1 MVMRPWR
8 LFAIVTA
15 AVLVGLPV
23 GTVSP
28 EAVQRPSVVLGM
40 SAALSGPSGQLGRG
54 MRVGIEAYLQSAN
67 DAGGIQ
73 GRTLRLV
80 ALDDA
85 YQAEPV
91 RDNMLRL
98 IDRENVL
105 AVIGSVGTP
114 GAVVAVPI
122 ANERKTL
129 LFGAFSGADV
139 LRRSPPDRYV
149 INFRASYAEETGV
162 MVRGLLRRGI
172 KPQQIA
178 FFTQNDAYGDSG
190 YEGAVAAL
198 KAVGY
203 PDAESLAHG
212 RYERGTLDVADALLA
227 IMQARV
233 RPRAIIMVGSY
244 GASAKFISL
253 ARQAMSNVLYLNV
266 SFVGSEAL
274 IAALGPDSEGV
285 IITQVVPHYDAD
297 LPAVTAYRAALAR
310 YFPGTQPGPVS
321 LEGFLAARTLGRA
334 LSAAPA
340 VTRDGLIEGF
350 YRLGTVDIGVGVP
363 LRFSPEQHQ
372 GSHHVWLTTV
382 RNGTL
387 VPFEW

>member
-1 MVMRPWR
+1 MMRH
-8 LFAIVTA
+8 AIVA
-15 AVLVGLPV
+15 ASIGAALLAGMPV
-23 GTVSP
+23 RSASI
-28 EAVQRPSVVLGM
+28 ESAQREVVLGM

-54 MRVGIEAYLQSAN
+54 MRTGIESFIQSVNAS
-67 DAGGIQ
+67 GGIA
-73 GRTLRLV
+73 GYRLRLV

-91 RDNMLRL
+91 RGNMTRL

-114 GAVVAVPI
+114 GATVAVPI

-129 LFGAFSGADV
+129 FFGAFSGSDV
-139 LRRSPPDRYV
+139 LRKTPPDRYV
-149 INFRASYAEETGV
+149 INFRASYAEETSV

-190 YEGAVAAL
+190 YQGAVAAL
-198 KAVGY
+198 EALGY
-203 PDAESLAHG
+203 PEAKTLAHG
-212 RYERGTLDVADALLA
+212 RYERGTLDVADGLLT

-253 ARQAMSNVLYLNV
+253 AKQALSNVLYLNV

-274 IAALGPDSEGV
+274 IAALGSESEGV
-285 IITQVVPHYDAD
+285 IITQVVPHHDAD
-297 LPAVTAYRAALAR
+297 LPAVTAYRTALAR
-310 YFPGTQPGPVS
+310 FFPGTQPGPVS
-321 LEGFLAARTLGRA
+321 LEGFLVARTFARA
-334 LSAAPA
+334 LSTAT
-340 VTRDGLIEGF
+340 VTREGIIDAF
-350 YRLGTVDIGVGVP
+350 ERLGNIDIGVGLP
-363 LRFSPEQHQ
+363 LRYSREEHQ
-372 GSHHVWLTTV
+372 GSHHVWLTVV
-382 RNGTL
+382 RGEKI
-387 VPFEW
+387 VPYEW

>member
-1 MVMRPWR
+1 MKMRHWT
-8 LFAIVTA
+8 LA
-15 AVLVGLPV
+15 ACLGAVVLLGMPV
-23 GTVSP
+23 RSASINTM
-28 EAVQRPSVVLGM
+28 QREVVLGM

-54 MRVGIEAYLQSAN
+54 MRTGIEAFIQAAN
-67 DAGGIQ
+67 ASGGIA
-73 GRTLRLV
+73 GYRLRLV

-91 RDNMLRL
+91 KGNMMRL
-98 IDRENVL
+98 IDQENVL

-114 GAVVAVPI
+114 GATVAVPI

-139 LRRSPPDRYV
+139 LRKNPPDRYV
-149 INFRASYAEETGV
+149 YNFRASYKEETGV

-178 FFTQNDAYGDSG
+178 FFTQNDAYGASG
-190 YEGAVAAL
+190 YQGAVSAL
-198 KAVGY
+198 ESLGY
-203 PDAESLAHG
+203 PEAKQLAHG
-212 RYERGTLDVADALLA
+212 RYERGTLDVADGLLT

-253 ARQAMSNVLYLNV
+253 AKQALSNVMYLNV

-285 IITQVVPHYDAD
+285 IITQVVPHHDAN

-310 YFPGTQPGPVS
+310 FFPGTQPGPVS
-321 LEGFLAARTLGRA
+321 LEGFLAARTFGRA
-334 LSAAPA
+334 LSTAT
-340 VTRDGLIEGF
+340 VTREGIVEAF
-350 YRLGTVDIGVGVP
+350 ERLGTIDIGVGQP
-363 LRFSPEQHQ
+363 FRFSREEHQ
-372 GSHHVWLTTV
+372 GSHHVWLTMV
-382 RNGTL
+382 RGEKL

>member
-1 MVMRPWR
+1 MNPRHWIFV
-8 LFAIVTA
+8 ASVA
-15 AVLVGLPV
+15 AAALATPV
-23 GTVSP
+23 RSASIDV
-28 EAVQRPSVVLGM
+28 EQREVVLGM

-54 MRVGIEAYLQSAN
+54 MRTGIEAYIQSVNAS
-67 DAGGIQ
+67 GGIA
-73 GRTLRLV
+73 GYRLRLV

-91 RDNMLRL
+91 RGNMTRL
-98 IDRENVL
+98 IERENVL
-105 AVIGSVGTP
+105 AVIGNVGTP
-114 GAVVAVPI
+114 GATVAVPM
-122 ANERKTL
+122 ANEHKTL

-139 LRRSPPDRYV
+139 LRRTPPERYV
-149 INFRASYAEETGV
+149 INFRASYAEETSV

-190 YEGAVAAL
+190 YQGAVTAL
-198 KAVGY
+198 EELGY
-203 PDAESLAHG
+203 PEAKKLAHG
-212 RYERGTLDVADALLA
+212 RYERGTLDVADGLLT

-253 ARQAMSNVLYLNV
+253 AKQALSNALYLNV

-285 IITQVVPHYDAD
+285 IITQVVPHHEAN

-310 YFPGTQPGPVS
+310 FFPGTQPGPVS
-321 LEGFLAARTLGRA
+321 LEGFLAARTFGRA
-334 LSAAPA
+334 LSTAT
-340 VTRDGLIEGF
+340 VTREGIIDAF
-350 YRLGTVDIGVGVP
+350 QRLGTVDIGVGLP
-363 LRFSPEQHQ
+363 LRFSREEHQ
-372 GSHHVWLTTV
+372 GSHHVWLTVV
-382 RNGTL
+382 RGEKL
-387 VPFEW
+387 LPYEW

>member
-1 MVMRPWR
+1 MKMRPWI
-8 LFAIVTA
+8 FTA
-15 AVLVGLPV
+15 AVAAACIAGLPV
-23 GTVSP
+23 RS
-28 EAVQRPSVVLGM
+28 ASIDAAQREVVLGM

-54 MRVGIEAYLQSAN
+54 MRTGIEAFIQSAN
-67 DAGGIQ
+67 ASGGIA
-73 GRTLRLV
+73 GYRLRLV

-91 RDNMLRL
+91 RGNMTRL
-98 IDRENVL
+98 IDQENVL

-114 GAVVAVPI
+114 GATVAVPI

-129 LFGAFSGADV
+129 LFGAFSGSDV
-139 LRRSPPDRYV
+139 LRKTPPDRYV
-149 INFRASYAEETGV
+149 INFRASYAEETSV

-190 YEGAVAAL
+190 YQGAVAAL
-198 KAVGY
+198 EALGY
-203 PDAESLAHG
+203 PDAAKLAHG
-212 RYERGTLDVADALLA
+212 RYERGTLDVADGLLA

-253 ARQAMSNVLYLNV
+253 AKQALSNVLYLNV

-285 IITQVVPHYDAD
+285 IITQVVPHHESN

-310 YFPGTQPGPVS
+310 FFPGTQPGPVS
-321 LEGFLAARTLGRA
+321 LEGFLAARAFGRA
-334 LSAAPA
+334 LSTAT
-340 VTRDGLIEGF
+340 VTREGIIDAF
-350 YRLGTVDIGVGVP
+350 ERLGTVDIGVGQP
-363 LRFSPEQHQ
+363 IRFSRQEHQ
-372 GSHHVWLTTV
+372 GSHHVWLTVV
-382 RNGTL
+382 RGEKL
-387 VPFEW
+387 LPYEW

>member
-1 MVMRPWR
+1 MKMRHWT
-8 LFAIVTA
+8 LA
-15 AVLVGLPV
+15 ACLGAVVLLGMPV
-23 GTVSP
+23 RSASINTM
-28 EAVQRPSVVLGM
+28 QREVVLGM

-54 MRVGIEAYLQSAN
+54 MRTGIEAFIQAAN
-67 DAGGIQ
+67 ASGGIA
-73 GRTLRLV
+73 GYRLRLV

-91 RDNMLRL
+91 KGNMMRL
-98 IDRENVL
+98 IDQENVL

-114 GAVVAVPI
+114 GATVAVPI

-139 LRRSPPDRYV
+139 LRKNPPDRYV
-149 INFRASYAEETGV
+149 YNFRASYKEETGV

-190 YEGAVAAL
+190 YQGAVSAL
-198 KAVGY
+198 ESLGY
-203 PDAESLAHG
+203 PEAKQLAHG
-212 RYERGTLDVADALLA
+212 RYERGTLDVADGLLT

-253 ARQAMSNVLYLNV
+253 AKQALSNVMYLNV

-274 IAALGPDSEGV
+274 IAALGADSEGV
-285 IITQVVPHYDAD
+285 IITQVVPHHDAN

-310 YFPGTQPGPVS
+310 FFPGTQPGPVS
-321 LEGFLAARTLGRA
+321 LEGFLAARAFGRA
-334 LSAAPA
+334 LSTAT
-340 VTRDGLIEGF
+340 VTREGIVEAF
-350 YRLGTVDIGVGVP
+350 ERLGTIDLGVGQP
-363 LRFSPEQHQ
+363 FRFSREEHQ
-372 GSHHVWLTTV
+372 GSHHVWLTMV
-382 RNGTL
+382 RGEKL

>member
-1 MVMRPWR
+1 MMRHAI
-8 LFAIVTA
+8 FAASIGA
-15 AVLVGLPV
+15 ALLAGMPV
-23 GTVSP
+23 RSASI
-28 EAVQRPSVVLGM
+28 ESAQREVVLGM

-54 MRVGIEAYLQSAN
+54 MRTGIESFIQSVNAS
-67 DAGGIQ
+67 GGIA
-73 GRTLRLV
+73 GYRLRLV

-91 RDNMLRL
+91 RGNMTRL

-114 GAVVAVPI
+114 GATVAVPI

-129 LFGAFSGADV
+129 FFGAFSGSDV
-139 LRRSPPDRYV
+139 LRKTPPDRYV
-149 INFRASYAEETGV
+149 INFRASYAEETSV

-190 YEGAVAAL
+190 YQGAVAAL
-198 KAVGY
+198 EALGY
-203 PDAESLAHG
+203 PEAKTLAHG
-212 RYERGTLDVADALLA
+212 RYERGTLDVADGLLT

-253 ARQAMSNVLYLNV
+253 AKQALSNVLYLNV

-274 IAALGPDSEGV
+274 IAALGSESEGV
-285 IITQVVPHYDAD
+285 IITQVVPHHDAD
-297 LPAVTAYRAALAR
+297 LPAVTAYRTALAR
-310 YFPGTQPGPVS
+310 FFPGTQPGPVS
-321 LEGFLAARTLGRA
+321 LEGFLVARTFARA
-334 LSAAPA
+334 LSTAT
-340 VTRDGLIEGF
+340 VTREGIIDAF
-350 YRLGTVDIGVGVP
+350 ERLGNIDIGVGLP
-363 LRFSPEQHQ
+363 LRYSREEHQ
-372 GSHHVWLTTV
+372 GSHHVWLTVV
-382 RNGTL
+382 RGEKI
-387 VPFEW
+387 VPYEW

>member
-1 MVMRPWR
+1 MTRQRWMPLV
-8 LFAIVTA
+8 V
-15 AVLVGLPV
+15 VLVV
-23 GTVSP
+23 GVVWSAAS
-28 EAVQRPSVVLGM
+28 AVAAARQRSEVVLGM
-40 SAALSGPSGQLGRG
+40 SAALSGPSAQLGRG
-54 MRVGIEAYLQSAN
+54 MRMGIEAYIRATN
-67 DAGGIQ
+67 AAGGIN

-91 RDNMLRL
+91 RENMLRL
-98 IDRENVL
+98 IDREQVL

-114 GAVVAVPI
+114 GAVVSVPI
-122 ANERKTL
+122 ANERRTL
-129 LFGAFSGADV
+129 FYGAFSGADV
-139 LRRSPPDRYV
+139 LRKTPPDRYV
-149 INFRASYAEETGV
+149 INFRASYAEETAV

-190 YEGAVAAL
+190 YTGAVAAL
-198 KAVGY
+198 EAVGF
-203 PDAESLAHG
+203 PEARALAHG
-212 RYERGTLDVADALLA
+212 RYERGTLDVADALLT

-253 ARQAMSNVLYLNV
+253 AKQALSNVLYLNV

-274 IAALGPDSEGV
+274 IDALGPASEGV
-285 IITQVVPHYDAD
+285 IITQVVPHHDAD

-310 YFPGTQPGPVS
+310 YFPEASPGPVS
-321 LEGFLAARTLGRA
+321 LEGFLAARTFGRA
-334 LSAAPA
+334 LSTAT
-340 VTRDGLIEGF
+340 VTREGIVDAF
-350 YRLGTVDIGVGVP
+350 QRLGTVDVGVGVP
-363 LRFSPEQHQ
+363 LRFAPDEHQ
-372 GSHHVWLTTV
+372 GSHHVWLTQV
-382 RNGTL
+382 RRERL